1 MTQKSAR
8 ILLGALVV
16 MLVVVGTAIA
26 GPIEDANT
34 ARQRGDYA
42 AAMRILRPLA
52 EQGNAFA
59 RALLGGMYYNGQ
71 GVPQSY
77 AEAARWYRLAAD
89 QGLSVAQF
97 GLGGLYYNGQGEPQ
111 NYTEALKWYRLA
123 ADQGNADA
131 QNNLGIMYANGR
143 GVPQNFVQA
152 YMWLSLLVFA
162 PDGGGPKAAQARDIL
177 AAKMTPAQI
186 AEAQKLAA
194 EWKPKQNVAQQPVG
208 MIQIIGVE
216 DFLKLPEDLQ
226 SVHVG
231 GILEGMAFTAYGYG
245 HSDYPDWVNCA
256 QRKTLGDTTSNV
268 VEFIKQTPTF
278 KEGVSSVVAQTLGRR
293 CAH

>member
-8 ILLGALVV
+8 ILLGALVA

-26 GPIEDANT
+26 GPLEDANA

-52 EQGNAFA
+52 EQGNAYA
-59 RALLGGMYYNGQ
+59 QALLGGMYSLGQGVPQNYAEALKWFRLGADQGFSFAQFGLGALYYNGQ
-71 GVPQSY
+71 GVPQNY

-89 QGLSVAQF
+89 QG
-97 GLGGLYYNGQGEPQ
+97 
-111 NYTEALKWYRLA
+111 
-123 ADQGNADA
+123 NAEA

-143 GVPQNFVQA
+143 GVPQNSVQA
-152 YMWLSLLVFA
+152 YMWLSLLFFA

-208 MIQIIGVE
+208 VIQIIGVE
-216 DFLKLPEDLQ
+216 DFLKLPEDFQ
-226 SVHVG
+226 SAYVG

-245 HSDYPDWVNCA
+245 HSDYPAWVNCV
-256 QRKTLGDTTSNV
+256 QRKTLGDTTSDV

-278 KEGVSSVVAQTLGRR
+278 KEGVSSAVAQTLGRR

>member
-8 ILLGALVV
+8 ILLGALVA

-26 GPIEDANT
+26 GPLEDANA

-52 EQGNAFA
+52 EQGNAYA
-59 RALLGGMYYNGQ
+59 QALLGGMYSLGQ
-71 GVPQSY
+71 GVPQNY

-89 QGLSVAQF
+89 QG
-97 GLGGLYYNGQGEPQ
+97 
-111 NYTEALKWYRLA
+111 
-123 ADQGNADA
+123 NAEA

-143 GVPQNFVQA
+143 GVPQNSVQA
-152 YMWLSLLVFA
+152 YMWLSLLFFA

-208 MIQIIGVE
+208 VIQIIGVE
-216 DFLKLPEDLQ
+216 DFLKLPEDFQ
-226 SVHVG
+226 SAYVG

-245 HSDYPDWVNCA
+245 HSDYPAWVNCV
-256 QRKTLGDTTSNV
+256 QRKTLGDTTSDV
-268 VEFIKQTPTF
+268 MEFIKQTPTF
-278 KEGVSSVVAQTLGRR
+278 KEGVSNAVAQTLGRR